1 MNKEQVEDADMIK
14 IDLLSNRGISQL
26 LDISKQKMID
36 YDKTDLNVYKVF
48 EDGLNLGLTQA
59 NPEE

>member
-48 EDGLNLGLTQA
+48 EDGLI
-59 NPEE
+59 